1 VQFQLLIIDGA
12 GQLKEG
18 SPFPAYPPKYGPE
31 EIRREFLATGNYSW
45 PPTTGNAY
53 ARSFL
58 ENALPLSSGH
68 RFHDGTLNTIAPL
81 FGEIQ
86 TIPKTLGLY
95 RVHGSNGWA
104 ISAVEPSQFAAHI
117 NQKQNEMELLR
128 RYAVRSGVVLPKGN
142 LLDRVPHLLDLRLC
156 ALKLHQDYLG
166 RADDS
171 SERLALLSVKHL
183 VHAGVQTDR
192 RLILFVWRVLGRF
205 PGERSRNG

>member
-1 VQFQLLIIDGA
+1 VPSGNSV
-12 GQLKEG
+12 GG
-18 SPFPAYPPKYGPE
+18 SRAPLV
-31 EIRREFLATGNYSW
+31 IRREFLATGNYSW
-45 PPTTGNAY
+45 PPATGNAY

-58 ENALPLSSGH
+58 EKVLPLSSGH

-86 TIPKTLGLY
+86 TIPKTLGFY

-104 ISAVEPSQFAAHI
+104 ISSVKPSQFAAHI
-117 NQKQNEMELLR
+117 NQKQKR
-128 RYAVRSGVVLPKGN
+128 DGIASKICGPFRGRIAQGKSSRP
-142 LLDRVPHLLDLRLC
+142 LLDLRLC